1 MTIRLFAVRMYEKRK
16 FYLYKYERSKKNHAG
31 FSGMLETSSY
41 FKMHKPPIY
50 MFRGKGQEKGHYY
63 AAWPSNG
70 FWITSNYCYQAWH
83 SRQPDRL

>member
-1 MTIRLFAVRMYEKRK
+1 M
-16 FYLYKYERSKKNHAG
+16 KKESFIYINMRDQKKTHAG

-50 MFRGKGQEKGHYY
+50 MFRGKGQEKGLYY
-63 AAWPSNG
+63 AVWPSNG